1 MKDTSNYPF
10 FTYPPSN
17 FPNPSLSSNKF
28 EIFRHFLTIPVHPT
42 ITSLDSVDSD
52 VSKGQLS
59 KDKAYQPS
67 KVLLLKG
74 IPDDAREIEVLM
86 LCKPFGVI
94 KDVLV
99 TRHKRYAFIEF
110 EVRFIVNLL

>member
-10 FTYPPSN
+10 FNYPPSN
-17 FPNPSLSSNKF
+17 FPNPSLNSNSF
-28 EIFRHFLTIPVHPT
+28 ELFQHFITIPVHPT
-42 ITSLDSVDSD
+42 LTSLSSVDSE
-52 VSKGQLS
+52 VSKGQSS
-59 KDKAYQPS
+59 KNKTYEPS

-74 IPDDAREIEVLM
+74 IPDDAKEIEVLM

-99 TRHKRYAFIEF
+99 TRHKRYAFVQF